1 MVRTVGSTRESTW
14 PRIRSAG
21 VDLLY
26 EIGYDAMNT
35 RRLAESAGL
44 TSSAL
49 YYHFSSK
56 EEFLFRLLNDL
67 LEEIVEDLDD
77 GLAAAPADDAAAQLD
92 VFVQILVKWHVNNH
106 KETFIASIETRSL
119 SRERHEEYQQ
129 LRDRFDV
136 HLHEILERGAADG
149 TFALID
155 TTVTSA
161 ALLTMLTAI
170 SRWYDPAGP
179 LGLDEISGRYVA
191 LARRMTGV
199 SAS

>member
-1 MVRTVGSTRESTW
+1 MVRTAGSTKESTW

-35 RRLAESAGL
+35 RRLAEAAGL

-56 EEFLFRLLNDL
+56 EDFLFRLLNDL
-67 LEEIVEDLDD
+67 LMEIVEDLDERLGATPED
-77 GLAAAPADDAAAQLD
+77 SPATQLD
-92 VFVQILVKWHVNNH
+92 VFVEVLVKWHVTRH

-119 SRERHEEYQQ
+119 SQERHEEYQR

-136 HLHEILERGAADG
+136 HLHQILERGAADDS
-149 TFALID
+149 FELID
-155 TTVTSA
+155 VKVTSA
-161 ALLTMLTAI
+161 GILTMLTAI
-170 SRWYDPAGP
+170 SRWYDPEGP
-179 LGLDEISGRYVA
+179 LGLDQISARFVG
-191 LARRMTGV
+191 LARRMVGRQPD
-199 SAS
+199 

>member
-35 RRLAESAGL
+35 RRLAEEAGL

-56 EEFLFRLLNDL
+56 EDFLFRLLNDL
-67 LEEIVEDLDD
+67 LEEIVEDLDASLD
-77 GLAAAPADDAAAQLD
+77 AAPADDPVARLD
-92 VFVQILVKWHVNNH
+92 VFVEILVKWHVTRH

-129 LRDRFDV
+129 LRDRFDE
-136 HLHEILERGAADG
+136 HLHEILDAGAKDG
-149 TFALID
+149 AFSLVD
-155 TTVTSA
+155 TTITNA

-170 SRWYDPAGP
+170 SRWYDPRGP
-179 LGLDEISGRYVA
+179 LGLPEISDRYVA
-191 LARRMTGV
+191 LARRMVGLD
-199 SAS
+199 AD

>member
-1 MVRTVGSTRESTW
+1 MRTVGSTRESTW

-56 EEFLFRLLNDL
+56 EEFLFRLLSDL
-67 LEEIVEDLDD
+67 LEEIVDDLDAQI
-77 GLAAAPADDAAAQLD
+77 AAAPANDPTGQLD
-92 VFVQILVKWHVNNH
+92 LFVEILVKWHVTRH

-119 SRERHEEYQQ
+119 SRERHDEYQR
-129 LRDRFDV
+129 LRDRFDI
-136 HLHEILERGAADG
+136 HLHEILKRGAADG
-149 TFALID
+149 SFTLID
-155 TTVTSA
+155 TTITKS
-161 ALLTMLTAI
+161 ALLTMITAI
-170 SRWYDPAGP
+170 SRWYDPDGP
-179 LGLDEISGRYVA
+179 LGLDEISDRFVN
-191 LARRMTGV
+191 LARRMVGLD
-199 SAS
+199 SN